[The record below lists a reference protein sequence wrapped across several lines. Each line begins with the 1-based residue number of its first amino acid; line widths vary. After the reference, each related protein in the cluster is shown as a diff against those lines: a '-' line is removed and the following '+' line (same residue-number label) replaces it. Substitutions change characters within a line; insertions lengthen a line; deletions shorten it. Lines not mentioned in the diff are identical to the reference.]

1 MMDAFTDSNVILIE
15 CIHPRKF
22 TQTDY
27 TRLQK
32 NPDELWFENIPTL
45 YLDDENHA
53 EVKTIIF
60 DVDDKMPGGVQKW
73 G

>member
-22 TQTDY
+22 SQIKEN
-27 TRLQK
+27 RLEK

-53 EVKTIIF
+53 EVKMFRLQLEKLPELSTS
-60 DVDDKMPGGVQKW
+60 
-73 G
+73 